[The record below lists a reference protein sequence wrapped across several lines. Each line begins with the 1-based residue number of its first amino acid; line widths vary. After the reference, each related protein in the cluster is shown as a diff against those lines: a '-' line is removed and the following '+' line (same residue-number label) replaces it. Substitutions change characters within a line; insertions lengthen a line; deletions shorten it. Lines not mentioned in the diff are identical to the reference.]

1 MPTTTQISDTDTAPP
16 FEASPLIV
24 TEPVYKQLLRLCRK
38 MIESGEFAPDA
49 QFPSERDLATRY
61 GVSRATAN
69 KVINHLVAEQMLL
82 LKPGLGAFVTGNKSL
97 HASLREMESFTGHVE
112 ALGLSA
118 STKVLAFKSLNGAKL
133 PTLVATE
140 LQATPD
146 ADYFY
151 IERLRIAD
159 DEPVILERRWLA
171 AASFPNL
178 KEADLQG
185 SFYALLEGRYG
196 IRLAGENHTI
206 RARNLDDPDARK
218 LACRKDAAA
227 LEVEGPG
234 FSAEGKVL
242 WYQQLLYR
250 GDRYELKNDARPNSN
265 RAATSVVLRP

>member
-1 MPTTTQISDTDTAPP
+1 MISASTDPSAAQEVLP
-16 FEASPLIV
+16 AIV
-24 TEPVYKQLLRLCRK
+24 TEPVYKQLLRLCRR
-38 MIESGEFAPDA
+38 MIENGEYQPDT

-97 HASLREMESFTGHVE
+97 HASLRETESFTGHVE
-112 ALGLSA
+112 ALGLTA
-118 STKVLAFKSLNGAKL
+118 STKVLTFKTVKGSKL
-133 PTLVATE
+133 PTLVTTE
-140 LQATPD
+140 LQASPD
-146 ADYFY
+146 ADYFF

-159 DEPVILERRWLA
+159 EEPVILERRWLA
-171 AASFPNL
+171 AASFPSL
-178 KEADLQG
+178 KESDLQG

-196 IRLAGENHTI
+196 IRIAGENHTI
-206 RARNLDDPDARK
+206 RARNLDNADAQK

-234 FSAEGKVL
+234 FSTEGKVL

-250 GDRYELKNDARPNSN
+250 GDRYELKNNARPNSN
-265 RAATSVVLRP
+265 QTATSVVLRA